1 MVDEVVTS
9 ARHQT
14 TLDEAAERLTE
25 AVARPAFTPRRNL
38 VFTGGSASLLGGDFT
53 ESDVVRQ
60 FWREMGV
67 DETRV
72 VFEDKSRNTFEN
84 AIFTREL
91 VHPRKN
97 ERWLLITSAFHM
109 PRAVGIFRRA
119 GMTLIPYPVDYR
131 TTGTAHDFRISPDGP
146 LALRLSEL
154 ALREWIGLF
163 AYWASGK
170 TDSSVPGAG
179 NRGLA
184 RPPQRPLPAPLR
196 NLDQFPERV
205 IIGAVHRPQIQLADR
220 QRPKGWPKR
229 GEQSL
234 DGRPR
239 RRQMPTRDGAQ
250 FGERG
255 AQALRIA
262 LRKQVARRQVMPIR
276 EGRPANSIG
285 CETDAR
291 EAPATSR

>member
-1 MVDEVVTS
+1 MFFLLSKAFWFVVAPSHSPIILIGLGYAAWRRGKKCGPRLVASGCALALLFVFSPFGALALRPLEDRFPRLPQQMEPPTGIIVLGGSVDEVVTS

-25 AVARPAFTPRRNL
+25 AVALARLYPQAKL

-170 TDSSVPGAG
+170 TDSLFPG
-179 NRGLA
+179 
-184 RPPQRPLPAPLR
+184 
-196 NLDQFPERV
+196 PE
-205 IIGAVHRPQIQLADR
+205 
-220 QRPKGWPKR
+220 
-229 GEQSL
+229 
-234 DGRPR
+234 
-239 RRQMPTRDGAQ
+239 T
-250 FGERG
+250 
-255 AQALRIA
+255 
-262 LRKQVARRQVMPIR
+262 
-276 EGRPANSIG
+276 EG
-285 CETDAR
+285 
-291 EAPATSR
+291 